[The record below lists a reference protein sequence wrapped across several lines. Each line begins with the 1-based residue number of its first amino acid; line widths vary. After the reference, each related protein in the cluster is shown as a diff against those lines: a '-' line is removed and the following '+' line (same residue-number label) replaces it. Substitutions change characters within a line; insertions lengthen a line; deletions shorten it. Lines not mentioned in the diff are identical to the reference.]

1 MRLIGGRQ
9 RHLPH
14 CLAAANRVAL
24 HFFLTIFLAV
34 LVCSGVTAQT
44 PTPEQ
49 IRLFK
54 QLPSDQQ
61 QAILK
66 SAGGA
71 TTSVAPKAEVL
82 PEPRVVKPRAV
93 QTDKTIEAA
102 AAEGTDAVTLAE
114 PKEVKAVKQKLK
126 QFGYDLFAGEPTTFA
141 PATDIPVPAEY
152 VIGPGDTLQVQL
164 FGKEN
169 AEYNLVV
176 TREGQLHFPGIGPIS
191 VAGLTFENLSQQLHE
206 RINRQMIGVK
216 ASISMGALRS
226 IRVFV
231 LGDAHRPGSYT
242 VSALSTMT
250 NALFV
255 SGGIRPIGSLRDI
268 QLKRK
273 GKVITRLDLYDL
285 LLRGDT
291 SADVRLLPG
300 DVIFIPPIGRTVG
313 VAGEVRRPAIYELYK
328 EETINEA
335 INMAGGLLPTAYPK
349 GTQLERINEKL
360 ERTLLD
366 IDITQRRFAQT
377 QLTNG
382 DVVRIYS
389 VLEKMEDIVKLSGHV
404 ERPGGMQWRSGMR
417 VSDLIGSVSDLLP
430 EPDLDYAVIK
440 REVGE
445 RRRIEI
451 NHVNLGKALAQPG
464 SAEDV
469 KLHARDEIFVFGL
482 SENRAARLVGVV
494 GKLKAQSSYDDPA
507 RIVSINGNVRFPG
520 EYPLHRGMSL
530 RDLIKASRSLKLET
544 DFDYALLI
552 REQENGGINAY
563 SVDLRRVLD
572 DRGRNNN
579 ILLLPKDKFIVFSLA
594 DDRVAQLSSV
604 VASLSEQASH
614 LLPAKIV
621 SVLGNV
627 RFPGRYP
634 LHEGMRLNDLIKA
647 ARDLKPETDL
657 DYALL
662 VREEE
667 NGHSIQT
674 FSIKLRHIVE
684 QIVSSENLLL
694 KPRDRLIVFSINE
707 SRSQSLE
714 NVISQLQNQST
725 LESPAQIVTISGK
738 VRSPGVYP
746 LEKGMT
752 VGDLIQAAGSFQE
765 SAFDLSA
772 ELTRYSLNTNGEREV
787 AHRKVS
793 LSGIFAGDTSADVDL
808 QPHDSILI
816 KETPLWRERETVT
829 IRGEVRFPGVYT
841 IQRNETLSQLVERA
855 GGLTDSAYADGSV
868 FMRKE
873 LQELEQ
879 QQIDQLAVRL
889 ESDIAAA
896 TLANEDVAGE
906 DVQKSLAL
914 AQSLAKQ
921 LRATRAAG
929 RLVIDLGALL
939 EKRGRGHNIL
949 LENGDHLF
957 VPSTPQEVTV
967 IGEVH
972 YPTSHLYETVLRRN
986 DYINRSGGMT
996 YKADD
1001 DRIYVVRANGAV
1013 LASKGGGWFRR
1024 VVSHNGVEPGD
1035 TIVVPLDADRIRPL
1049 KLFTDISQIVYQ
1061 LGIAAASWNAVGVF

>member
-1 MRLIGGRQ
+1 MRLIGERQ
-9 RHLPH
+9 RYLPH
-14 CLAAANRVAL
+14 CLAVANRVAL
-24 HFFLTIFLAV
+24 HFFLSILLAV
-34 LVCSGVTAQT
+34 LVSSSVNAQT

-49 IRLFK
+49 VRLFK
-54 QLPSDQQ
+54 QLPPEQQ

-71 TTSVAPKAEVL
+71 TTRVASKADVL
-82 PEPRVVKPRAV
+82 PEPQVVKPRAV

-102 AAEGTDAVTLAE
+102 AAEGVDAVTLAE

-255 SGGIRPIGSLRDI
+255 SGGIRSIGSLRDI

-313 VAGEVRRPAIYELYK
+313 VAGEVRRPAIYELHK

-335 INMAGGLLPTAYPK
+335 INMAGDLLPTAYPK

-366 IDITQRRFAQT
+366 IDITQRRFAQM

-404 ERPGGMQWRSGMR
+404 ERPGGMQWRPGMR

-445 RRRIEI
+445 RRMIEI
-451 NHVNLGKALAQPG
+451 NHINLGKALAQPG

-482 SENRAARLVGVV
+482 SENRAATLAGVV
-494 GKLKAQSSYDDPA
+494 RKLKAQASYSSPE
-507 RIVSINGNVRFPG
+507 RVVSIGGNIRYPG
-520 EYPLHRGMSL
+520 NYPLYKEMRLS
-530 RDLIKASRSLKLET
+530 DLIR
-544 DFDYALLI
+544 
-552 REQENGGINAY
+552 
-563 SVDLRRVLD
+563 
-572 DRGRNNN
+572 
-579 ILLLPKDKFIVFSLA
+579 
-594 DDRVAQLSSV
+594 
-604 VASLSEQASH
+604 
-614 LLPAKIV
+614 
-621 SVLGNV
+621 
-627 RFPGRYP
+627 
-634 LHEGMRLNDLIKA
+634 A

-684 QIVSSENLLL
+684 KIVSGENLLL

-707 SRSQSLE
+707 NRSQSLE
-714 NVISQLQNQST
+714 NIISRLQNQST
-725 LESPAQIVTISGK
+725 RESPARIVTISGK

-765 SAFDLSA
+765 SAFDFSA
-772 ELTRYSLNTNGEREV
+772 ELTRYSLNANGEREV
-787 AHRKVS
+787 THKKVS
-793 LSGIFAGDTSADVDL
+793 LSGILAGDASADVDL
-808 QPHDSILI
+808 APHDSILI
-816 KETPLWRERETVT
+816 KEIPLWRERETVT

-841 IQRNETLSQLVERA
+841 IQRSETLSQLVERA

-939 EKRGRGHNIL
+939 ETRGRGHNIL

-1024 VVSHNGVEPGD
+1024 VVSHNGIEPGD